1 MECIN
6 LTIFQTWSSASV
18 NGSSTSVHIIDP
30 SNEAI
35 LDDPK
40 YGPVCVQTGSTRRF
54 KCVAQDARS
63 DVCDISWKLGSERV
77 DGIAAKSLSKDG
89 LVNVSS
95 LVLVT
100 NPGDDTKEKNL
111 TCIATSC
118 NINRQSLAANV
129 LLTFCA
135 GEQNKKL

>member
-1 MECIN
+1 MDCIN
-6 LTIFQTWSSASV
+6 LIIFQTWSSASV
-18 NGSSTSVHIIDP
+18 NGSNTSVHIIDP
-30 SNEAI
+30 SNKAL

-40 YGPVCVQTGSTRRF
+40 YGPVCVQTGSTRPF
-54 KCVAQDARS
+54 KCVAQDTRPG
-63 DVCDISWKLGSERV
+63 VCDISWKLGSERV

-118 NINRQSLAANV
+118 NLNRQSLSANV